1 MVVKLRE
8 KAKILI
14 SVRSAYLL
22 VQVIEMTWPL
32 QAWTEGHLIADQQVL
47 FSCDQI
53 KLLGDR
59 STYMW
64 TICPRSLY
72 ERAIAESNM
81 CPIDSITS
89 PVFKPLCHH
98 CASTAAVVA
107 YTAHWL
113 SDVVSKVCSATINI
127 SWLLKKQCD
136 TVTTLHPY
144 FVSCLVYD
152 QVNVTCCWL

>member
-59 STYMW
+59 STYM
-64 TICPRSLY
+64 
-72 ERAIAESNM
+72 
-81 CPIDSITS
+81 
-89 PVFKPLCHH
+89 
-98 CASTAAVVA
+98 
-107 YTAHWL
+107 
-113 SDVVSKVCSATINI
+113 
-127 SWLLKKQCD
+127 
-136 TVTTLHPY
+136 
-144 FVSCLVYD
+144 
-152 QVNVTCCWL
+152 